1 MNSNQELDNPEKII
15 QLTGN
20 AAAALNPSTR
30 KRRGR
35 RGGDNSGALVQ
46 VAEQAQAT
54 SGPLAP
60 GANIFSQVQ
69 DAMKQMPL
77 LKGGRRG
84 GDNSGALLQL
94 AATHSQGMLPHVQD
108 AMKQMPLLKGGG
120 TTGAYVNLASTR
132 SVTTVP
138 GDVKPGYSGEKMEQP
153 APFAG
158 GGKVVL
164 HPHKK
169 SLRVSLRAKKNKHS
183 GGSPSTRKA
192 PRKIRLGVKGIK
204 TRLNRAKK
212 AHAHAQ
218 SASLSVV
225 RQRLVRA
232 GVIKAN
238 SKAPESMLRSMYADL
253 LVTKKGL

>member
-1 MNSNQELDNPEKII
+1 MNSNQESDNPDKII

-35 RGGDNSGALVQ
+35 RGGDNSGALLQ
-46 VAEQAQAT
+46 VAGQEQAT
-54 SGPLAP
+54 TGPLAP
-60 GANIFSQVQ
+60 GANIISQVQ

-94 AATHSQGMLPHVQD
+94 ATQAQQ

-138 GDVKPGYSGEKMEQP
+138 GDVKPGLSGEKMEQP

-169 SLRVSLRAKKNKHS
+169 SLRVSLKAKKNNKHTAV
-183 GGSPSTRKA
+183 PASTRKA

-218 SASLSVV
+218 SASLAIV

-232 GVIKAN
+232 GVIKAA